1 MTKRLKAAERRA
13 TILAAAKILF
23 ADKGFHGVSVDE
35 IASRLGVS
43 PAVLYQHFPS
53 KEAIYEEVLDELSG
67 SRESYIE
74 AVLQGPT
81 DFASV
86 LRRICSIY
94 VASIAR
100 DPDYLKMEMHS
111 ALEDGAAANRF
122 FEVRW
127 KSIVDFIEYSLHELY
142 REGVIE
148 SVNERMASLMFQGM
162 VREALYA
169 KCILKQERYRQL
181 SLEKVVDNLI
191 ELFLRAVGYQDGCET

>member
-1 MTKRLKAAERRA
+1 MAKRLKKAERRA

-35 IASRLGVS
+35 IAGRLGVS

-53 KEAIYEEVLDELSG
+53 KEALYKEVLDSISG
-67 SRESYIE
+67 TRENYIE
-74 AVLQGPT
+74 AVLQGDT

-86 LRRICSIY
+86 LKRITGIFVKS
-94 VASIAR
+94 VAR

-111 ALEDGAAANRF
+111 ALEGGEAAKAF

-127 KSIVDFIEYSLHELY
+127 KSVADYIEYTLQELSQQ
-142 REGVIE
+142 GKIAV
-148 SVNERMASLMFQGM
+148 VNERVASLMFQGM

-169 KCILKQERYRQL
+169 KCILKDERHRQMD
-181 SLEKVVDNLI
+181 LETLI
-191 ELFLRAVGYQDGCET
+191 EQLIALFLRAIDYQGE

>member
-1 MTKRLKAAERRA
+1 MVKRLKAAERRA

-23 ADKGFHGVSVDE
+23 ADKGYHGVSVDE
-35 IASRLGVS
+35 IARRLGVS

-53 KEAIYEEVLDELSG
+53 KEALYEEVLDTLSG

-86 LRRICSIY
+86 LRRICHIY
-94 VASIAR
+94 VESIAR

-111 ALEDGAAANRF
+111 ALEGGAAANRF

-127 KSIVDFIEYSLHELY
+127 KSIVDFIEYSLRELSQQGII
-142 REGVIE
+142 EG
-148 SVNERMASLMFQGM
+148 VNERVASLMFQGM
-162 VREALYA
+162 LREALYA
-169 KCILKQERYRQL
+169 KTILQQERYHQL
-181 SLEKVVDNLI
+181 SLEKIIENLI
-191 ELFLRAVGYQDGCET
+191 ALFLNSVGYRIGCE